1 MIKACLFDLD
11 GTLLDTLS
19 TISYYGNMALNK
31 FGIDSIETNEYKY
44 FVGNGAK
51 LLVERMLKFRNAYT
65 EEMFDQVF
73 KYYNEQYNAD
83 VKRYTE
89 PYNGVEKLVKD
100 LKSNGILT
108 AVISNKPD
116 YAACEA
122 VNTFFE
128 DGSFDVVHGQREGIK
143 IKPDP
148 EGAADI
154 LKTLGV
160 KPEETVYVGDTWI
173 DMQTGKNLGA
183 YTIGV
188 LWGFRD
194 FDELESNGADKIIS
208 TPNEIFEYIKS
219 VNKTK

>member
-11 GTLLDTLS
+11 GTLLDTIS
-19 TISYYGNMALNK
+19 TISYYGNLALNK
-31 FGIDSIETNEYKY
+31 FGIESIETDEYKY

-51 LLVERMLKFRNAYT
+51 LLVERMLKFRDSYT
-65 EEMFDQVF
+65 EEMFDKVF
-73 KYYNEQYNAD
+73 EYYNDRYNAD
-83 VKRYTE
+83 VKRYTA
-89 PYNGVEKLVKD
+89 PYDGIEELIKNLKD
-100 LKSNGILT
+100 NGILT

-122 VNTFFE
+122 VKTFFGE
-128 DGSFDVVHGQREGIK
+128 SSFDIVHGQREGIK

-154 LKTLGV
+154 LTTLGV
-160 KPEETVYVGDTWI
+160 KPEETVYVGDTRV
-173 DMQTGKNLGA
+173 DMQTGKSLGA

-194 FDELESNGADKIIS
+194 FEELQTNGADRIIS
-208 TPNEIFEYIKS
+208 HPREIMECIKEI
-219 VNKTK
+219 NAR

>member
-11 GTLLDTLS
+11 GTLLDTIS
-19 TISYYGNMALNK
+19 TISYYGNLALNK
-31 FGIDSIETNEYKY
+31 FGIESIETDEYKY

-51 LLVERMLKFRNAYT
+51 LLVERMLNFRDSYT
-65 EEMFDQVF
+65 EEMFDKVF
-73 KYYNEQYNAD
+73 EYYNDRYNAD
-83 VKRYTE
+83 VKRYTA
-89 PYNGVEKLVKD
+89 PYDGIEELIKNLKD
-100 LKSNGILT
+100 NGILT

-122 VNTFFE
+122 VKTFFGE
-128 DGSFDVVHGQREGIK
+128 NSFDIVHGQREGIK

-154 LKTLGV
+154 LTTLGV
-160 KPEETVYVGDTWI
+160 KPEETVYVGDTRV
-173 DMQTGKNLGA
+173 DMRTGKSLGA

-194 FDELESNGADKIIS
+194 FEELQTNGADRIIS
-208 TPNEIFEYIKS
+208 HPREIMECIKEI
-219 VNKTK
+219 NAL

>member
-19 TISYYGNMALNK
+19 TISYYGNLALNK
-31 FGIDSIETNEYKY
+31 YGIESVENDEYKY

-65 EEMFDQVF
+65 DEMFDKVF
-73 KYYNEQYNAD
+73 EYYNEQYNAD
-83 VKRYTE
+83 VKRYTA
-89 PYNGVEKLVKD
+89 PYDGVTQLIKELR
-100 LKSNGILT
+100 SQGIYT

-122 VNTFFE
+122 VNTFFGE
-128 DGSFDVVHGQREGIK
+128 NMFDVVHGQREGIK

-148 EGAADI
+148 EGAIDI
-154 LKTLGV
+154 LNTLKV

-173 DMQTGKNLGA
+173 DMQTGKSLGA

-194 FDELESNGADKIIS
+194 FDELKNHGADRIIS
-208 TPNEIFEYIKS
+208 SPKEILECINEL
-219 VNKTK
+219 NKK